1 MKAQPA
7 ARPAVDKQSPQ
18 SLRPLLVFL
27 AAYALVFFALAARKF
42 GIMNSNEGDDA
53 VIVNAFWNTV
63 HGRFFYSIYVGMSHF
78 GVHVTP
84 AILVGVPFYWLAP
97 SAYTLLLVQSIII
110 ASAGVP
116 FFLLARKVLA
126 ANQAAWL
133 MTIAF
138 LFYPTV
144 VTNQVNQIHWE
155 YWALP
160 YVVGAVYFLE
170 EERFWPFLV
179 CAILTMTGQES
190 MPLTAGM
197 FGVYAATRRRGLKWI
212 VSPIVLAFA
221 YGVFIFRVV
230 IPHFAGAHGY
240 IVAHYFGD
248 LGNTPG
254 ELIKT
259 CLTRPWRVIA
269 QMWDLDR
276 AVYLVQMLQ
285 PLLWVTPLLSWEILL
300 ALPGLGIS
308 LVVNEPAFRTIP
320 WHYNPTSG
328 ALLCVAAVYG
338 VRRLSSLTESK
349 WRWVPGRLGLAF
361 SICAL
366 SIASWPLWFNLGDYL
381 AHGYVGTL
389 RRVVELVPA
398 DKSVLSPVTMLGHF
412 AGRPVALHQLQF
424 DPTHPMSDLWPREKM
439 YGLDYIILDGN
450 ERRFPKDI
458 VTRDL
463 VMSYYTNTNYE
474 LVLNEN
480 NVFVFRRRESVSLA
494 P

>member
-1 MKAQPA
+1 MKPEQT
-7 ARPAVDKQSPQ
+7 ARTAVNEQSPP
-18 SLRPLLVFL
+18 SLRPLLTFL
-27 AAYALVFFALAARKF
+27 AIYALAFFGLAARKF
-42 GIMNSNEGDDA
+42 GIMNSNEGDGA
-53 VIVNAFWNTV
+53 VIINAYWNTV
-63 HGRFFYSIYVGMSHF
+63 HGRFFDSIYAGMSHF

-84 AILVGVPFYWLAP
+84 AILVGVPFYWLVP
-97 SAYTLLLVQSIII
+97 SVYTVLLVQSIVI
-110 ASAGVP
+110 ASAGAP
-116 FFLLARKVLA
+116 FFLLARKVLGSDRG
-126 ANQAAWL
+126 AWL

-144 VTNQVNQIHWE
+144 VTNHVNQIHWE

-170 EERFWPFLV
+170 QERFWPFIV

-197 FGVYAATRRRGLKWI
+197 FGVYAAVRRRGLKWI
-212 VSPIVLAFA
+212 VSPMVLALA
-221 YGVFIFRVV
+221 YGLFIFNVV

-248 LGNTPG
+248 LGKTPG
-254 ELIKT
+254 ELIAT
-259 CLTRPWRVIA
+259 CLTHPGRVIA
-269 QMWDLDR
+269 QMCDLDR
-276 AVYLVQMLQ
+276 VVYLIQMLQ
-285 PLLWVTPLLSWEILL
+285 PLLWVTPLLGWEILF
-300 ALPGLGIS
+300 ALPSLGIS
-308 LVVNEPAFRTIP
+308 LLVNEPAFRVIA

-338 VRRLSSLTESK
+338 VRRLSSLAEGK
-349 WRWVPGRLGLAF
+349 WHWLPGQLGLAF

-366 SIASWPLWFNLGDYL
+366 SIASWPFWFNIGDYL
-381 AHGYVGTL
+381 SHGYVDTL
-389 RRVVELVPA
+389 QKAMQLVPS
-398 DKSVLSPVTMLGHF
+398 DKSILSPVTMLEHF

-424 DPTHPMSDLWPREKM
+424 DPTQPMSDLWPREKM
-439 YGLDYIILDGN
+439 YELDYIILDAN
-450 ERRFPKDI
+450 ERRFPKDV

-474 LVLNEN
+474 LILNEN
-480 NVFVFRRRESVSLA
+480 NVFLFRRRESIPLV